1 MLDKCPRC
9 GGEVVEK
16 STEKLLRGGA
26 NTALVSVVAGICLRC
41 GEQMYPLDIALRF
54 DYIREK
60 LARQDVGDFQP
71 IGRFFR
77 VADGYGESEALLK
90 GFDSTSAGGGHSAAE
105 SR

>member
-9 GGEVVEK
+9 GGEVVK
-16 STEKLLRGGA
+16 GSTEKLLRGGV
-26 NTALVSVVAGICLRC
+26 NTALVTVVAEICLRC
-41 GEQMYPLDIALRF
+41 GEQMYPLGTALRF

-60 LARQDVGDFQP
+60 LARQDVDDFQP

-77 VADGYGESEALLK
+77 VADGYGERDTLLK
-90 GFDSTSAGGGHSAAE
+90 GFDSTSAGGANNVAE